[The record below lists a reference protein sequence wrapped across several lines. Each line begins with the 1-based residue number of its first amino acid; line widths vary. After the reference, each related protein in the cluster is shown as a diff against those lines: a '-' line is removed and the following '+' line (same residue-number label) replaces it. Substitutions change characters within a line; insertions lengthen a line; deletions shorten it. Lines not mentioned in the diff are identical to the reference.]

1 MSTPKP
7 YLPIMLVTGPRNSGR
22 TTYAVLLGRNLFSQ
36 GLPFYHNGTALFGWL
51 WDDYLNDPD
60 GLLTLA
66 RNIPA
71 TAPILIEEADIHA
84 ATCRSDE
91 SAHDATIASALEE
104 LAAKSCFLILTTV
117 QGNERRIAN
126 SLVEN
131 AYVHVTPYMNTE
143 SKDIFSLATIH
154 RISNRLIPVS
164 TMLHDPK
171 LVRTAM
177 ALADTFKETRT
188 GAPGV
193 NNVQFTE
200 DHLFNVPQCSIDQM
214 EYPRHPQNPVHYR
227 YRIIRHLGDRMVHRL
242 TQDSLL
248 DFTWLESVNEHPHE
262 TVALEVIGRTIPQWG
277 FEYEPIATPQDDRFP
292 DGKALI
298 NGEQTNLEVVSIQPR
313 FPGGHSL
320 HDLVAISQVDRAP
333 RPQHEA
339 ILHCLNCKEKK
350 SVPGATLENLPNHN
364 ERHRWVLYLSASVVA
379 PDFFSDLTVTPPLTI
394 NQEGFAA
401 ELEKRVWEKS
411 LKIAE
416 QGAGHKNWVI
426 VLSQGFPVEPQWYS
440 GLSAQWPTNID
451 GIVVVATD
459 MYLGAFHDRLPY
471 HDLTVIQLK
480 CPMNDKGHNCYH
492 PSYLYRVSHLN
503 QDLES
508 ISPDTQTPEEL
519 SYAAFSH
526 PWPPNPIKRTLVAR
540 DENENE
546 LGRLEDVIITR
557 QQIKEVLDERS
568 YEWHSQSPTHMSL
581 HRQGDDAAA
590 GCWAEIQTSG
600 RPGSG
605 GWTATAHHGAAETR
619 EVFPTEDEAKWWCE
633 GVIAT
638 TLLDSE
644 DVEETG

>member
-1 MSTPKP
+1 MTTTKTYP
-7 YLPIMLVTGPRNSGR
+7 PIMLVTGPRKSGR
-22 TTYAVLLGRNLFSQ
+22 TTYAVLLGRSLFIQ
-36 GLPFYHNGTALFGWL
+36 GLPFYHNGTALIGWL
-51 WDDYLNDPD
+51 WEDYLNDPD

-66 RNIPA
+66 REIPA
-71 TAPILIEEADIHA
+71 TAPILIEEADTHA
-84 ATCRSDE
+84 ATRRSDDP
-91 SAHDATIASALEE
+91 AHDATIASALEE

-117 QGNERRIAN
+117 QGNERRIAK

-131 AYVHVTPYMNTE
+131 AYDHVTPYMNAE
-143 SKDIFSLATIH
+143 SKELLSLATIH
-154 RISNRLIPVS
+154 RLGNRLIPAS
-164 TMLHDPK
+164 TMMHDTK
-171 LVRTAM
+171 LVYTAM
-177 ALADTFKETRT
+177 ALANTFKETRK
-188 GAPGV
+188 GAPGGH
-193 NNVQFTE
+193 NVQLTR
-200 DHLFNVPQCSIDQM
+200 DHLFSVTQPSIDQM
-214 EYPRHPQNPVHYR
+214 KYPRHAQNPVHYR
-227 YRIIRHLGDRMVHRL
+227 YRIIRNLGNRMVHRL
-242 TQDSLL
+242 TKDSLL

-292 DGKALI
+292 DGEALI

-339 ILHCLNCKEKK
+339 ILHCLNCKGKK
-350 SVPGATLENLPNHN
+350 SVPSATLENLPNHN
-364 ERHRWVLYLSASVVA
+364 ERHRWVLYLPASAVA
-379 PDFFSDLTVTPPLTI
+379 PDFPSDLTVTPPLTI
-394 NQEGFAA
+394 SQEGFAA
-401 ELEKRVWEKS
+401 ELEKRIWEKS

-416 QGAGHKNWVI
+416 QGARKKNWII

-459 MYLGAFHDRLPY
+459 MYLGAFHDGLPF

-480 CPMNDKGHNCYH
+480 CPIDDDGHNCYH

-503 QDLES
+503 RDLEF
-508 ISPDTQTPEEL
+508 ISPDIQTPEEL

-557 QQIKEVLDERS
+557 QQIKEVLDERC
-568 YEWHSQSPTHMSL
+568 YEWHSQSPTHMTL
-581 HRQGDDAAA
+581 HRQRDATA
-590 GCWAEIQTSG
+590 GCWAEMQASP
-600 RPGSG
+600 RPGTEAWS
-605 GWTATAHHGAAETR
+605 ATAHHGATQAR
-619 EVFPTEDEAKWWCE
+619 EVFSTHDEAKRWCE
-633 GVIAT
+633 GIIAT

-644 DVEETG
+644 DMEETG